1 MKPPLT
7 NTTNN
12 NLPPALPP
20 KRSRAPSNKSTS
32 SPPPSSPTA
41 ITSTPNQH
49 DHKLSPKIIDRSKS
63 EQTSPIPPVTPVAQQ
78 KISPG
83 DVGSVKSE
91 KSETA
96 VVNVEID
103 LIEELD
109 VSEYLVF
116 KKNEEDGPE
125 VRGGFIDA
133 LIVYAAKCNKKGNSN
148 S

>member
-1 MKPPLT
+1 M
-7 NTTNN
+7 
-12 NLPPALPP
+12 
-20 KRSRAPSNKSTS
+20 
-32 SPPPSSPTA
+32 
-41 ITSTPNQH
+41 
-49 DHKLSPKIIDRSKS
+49 
-63 EQTSPIPPVTPVAQQ
+63 AQQ

-91 KSETA
+91 KSESTA